1 MNNAAPISPDF
12 YNSRLELF
20 APGMA
25 EHITPIKYEVVTP
38 DMSLLAFRTVGRDGT
53 VYYFALLQ
61 YDYLYSIKHATK
73 VIGAQFA
80 KVAEFIPPVVKQKG
94 RTELE
99 QKSVAIPKTAVHLL
113 LARTERPAG
122 KGYWAT
128 YIQIMP
134 GDDIPAKLESLPE
147 KDKPVAEKLVQ
158 EVLKKH
164 LPTGTPRGGDDFLA
178 SWSAKQTR
186 AHATIKDLKTN
197 DTNLGIHIFKNA
209 IGNWESFYNYVD
221 RANQATKDK
230 N

>member
-25 EHITPIKYEVVTP
+25 EHITPIKFEVVTP
-38 DMSLLAFRTVGRDGT
+38 DMSLLAFRTTGQDGT
-53 VYYFALLQ
+53 EYYFALLQ

-80 KVAEFIPPVVKQKG
+80 KVAEYVPPLTKQKG

-99 QKSVAIPKTAVHLL
+99 QKSVALAKSGNHLL

-122 KGYWAT
+122 KGYWAS

-134 GDDIPAKLESLPE
+134 GDSIATKLESLTE
-147 KDKPVAEKLVQ
+147 KDTPFAEKLVQ
-158 EVLKKH
+158 EILQKH
-164 LPTGTPRGGDDFLA
+164 LPTGTPKGSDDFLA
-178 SWSAKQTR
+178 SWDAKQTR
-186 AHATIKDLKTN
+186 AHATIKDFQTN
-197 DTNLGIHIFKNA
+197 DTNLVIHIFKNVM
-209 IGNWESFYNYVD
+209 GNWESFYNYVD